1 MFDSTAPTLRQ
12 RIVASAIALTV
23 ESGWAHVTMGA
34 VAASVGVSRQTVYH
48 EVGSKPALA
57 EAMVLAE
64 LEKFLAVVHRSFNGS
79 PDDVVEGVR
88 AAVRGVLELA
98 ENDALIAAI
107 VSGAHGADQG
117 LLPLLTTDA
126 EPVIALARG
135 ALAERVSQYRLTVSG
150 VELTRATDTI
160 ARAVLSHVMRPVGTA
175 DDTADDLAWVARRL
189 LVS

>member
-1 MFDSTAPTLRQ
+1 
-12 RIVASAIALTV
+12 
-23 ESGWAHVTMGA
+23 MGA
-34 VAASVGVSRQTVYH
+34 VAASVGVSRQTLYH